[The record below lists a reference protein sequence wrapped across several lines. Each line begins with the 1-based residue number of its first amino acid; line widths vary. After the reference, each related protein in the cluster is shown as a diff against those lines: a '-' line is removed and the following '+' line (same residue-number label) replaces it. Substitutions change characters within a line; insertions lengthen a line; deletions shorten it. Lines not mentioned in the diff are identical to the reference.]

1 MVLPV
6 PLFQIAPVVQNY
18 DWGVNGKDA
27 LVAQFAASTPNSNT
41 EISKDKPYAELWMGT
56 LHHPATEIS
65 SGRPL
70 KELLDDNEALLS
82 KTVNDKYGDLP
93 FLLKILSVGKALS
106 IQAHPDKTLAKK
118 LHADDPKNY
127 KDDNHKP
134 EMAIALTDFEGF
146 CGFRPVNEI
155 ASFLSAVPALRSIIG
170 EEIAVKFQKTVKG
183 KEDSKDEEVV
193 KANKAALRSVFES
206 LMTKSEDEVAKTSV
220 ELLESAQKDKS
231 SFGGEFG
238 GEEIANLLIRL
249 NEQFPKDVG
258 LFCTFLLNYCK
269 LKPGEAMFLRAL
281 DIHAY
286 LSGDIVECMAAS
298 DNVVRAGFTPKFKDV
313 KNLVSML
320 TYNYAGP
327 TEQKMKPE
335 NFERA
340 SGKTTLYDPPI
351 EEFSVLRTVLGQ
363 GEKETTKGLQG
374 PSIVIATKGSGS
386 IKVGN
391 EKKEVKGGYVFFVG
405 ADAEVELESSS
416 EEFVLHRAFAEV

>member
-206 LMTKSEDEVAKTSV
+206 LMTKSEDE
-220 ELLESAQKDKS
+220 
-231 SFGGEFG
+231 
-238 GEEIANLLIRL
+238 IANLLIRL